1 MANESSIVGGS
12 FSSNGFNAND
22 TLSCRGYTKQRICLV
37 GSLKDNEKVVQAA
50 KCQGLP
56 VVHSESGAE
65 YAGDRGTVFV
75 VERFEGPL
83 FEQLKQRSLVLSS
96 LLIVQCAERSMPFPD
111 KGRPIYNLSMDGLV
125 IVFTGFKSRTELCEL
140 LLLSHY
146 MGASVRDKFSSRNVT
161 HCVADSV
168 TSAKYELCDALD
180 IPIMKKEWLLEAW
193 AHRDEKD
200 FSVTSESMMK
210 LRLEAFRGLQ
220 LAFLG
225 FADDERQHMEEVAL
239 ANGAH
244 VVEPTDAGC
253 HFLVVDDSN
262 PVAPVVPT
270 DISPKVQVVKSEWFW
285 ASIQH
290 ARCFMAG
297 AYYYEHQAPMVAA
310 TPLRPSLGA
319 PRSESKRRKLRES
332 LAQQLAQEAEQS
344 VLVDPFSPESPRH
357 RRRVSANKS
366 VSVLDISLTPEKQLA
381 TVLDTEGQENKE
393 PSDMTRMS
401 KRQQVCLELL
411 QTETNYVAILHS
423 ILTLFKAPLEDPSS
437 MAGEP
442 LLDSA
447 EVRLI
452 FGHLPPIYEV
462 HRSLQLQLQAML
474 RTWSDDH
481 AVGEAVLAHREAF
494 EKAYPPFVNSF
505 ERAKETLAQC
515 DRQRPRFHA
524 FLKRCQ
530 TKPECGRQTLAEL
543 MIRPIQRLGSMILLL
558 KEIQKRT
565 PKNNKDSEALEKAVA
580 ALNQIMLNINEGKR
594 KTESQVAMFDIF
606 NDIEKCPP
614 NILSGHRYFVTSLDV
629 VEIGEGGLSRKGDAV
644 SLFLFSDILEVCRRR
659 SRAVLTSRSPASS
672 TLGRSGFPKTY
683 KHIVMVHLYD
693 VKRVVELTS
702 TEDSD
707 VKDAFGLVLRLP
719 TEPRENLYTFVAE
732 QSAPWRDFLCTLC
745 QHMGK
750 VYNVPDH
757 SAFMKKMSVQE
768 LGLDPSSLQTTLAKA
783 LKYAAKKGEKLSRA
797 LSITRRAATPRHRLS
812 RAVSTFISP
821 LKSVTNQSSP
831 LHGMR
836 LASSSNL
843 NDLADDSPCS
853 SPQRGAP
860 QVRVKSGSYGPST
873 SKRA

>member
-1 MANESSIVGGS
+1 MANESSVVGGS
-12 FSSNGFNAND
+12 SMVNGFNANE
-22 TLSCRGYTKQRICLV
+22 TLSCRGYPKQRICLV
-37 GSLKDNEKVVQAA
+37 GSLKDNESVVQAA

-56 VVHSESGAE
+56 VVYSESGE
-65 YAGDRGTVFV
+65 EFAGDRGTVFV
-75 VERFEGPL
+75 VENFEGPL
-83 FEQLKQRSLVLSS
+83 FEQLKQRSLVLGPLV
-96 LLIVQCAERSMPFPD
+96 LLQCAERSIPFPD
-111 KGRPIYNLSMDGLV
+111 KGRPIYNLAMDGLV
-125 IVFTGFKSRTELCEL
+125 IVFTGFKSRSELCEL

-146 MGASVRDKFSSRNVT
+146 MGASVRDKFSSRTVT
-161 HCVADSV
+161 HCVADCV
-168 TSAKYELCDALD
+168 TSAKYELSDALD

-193 AHRDEKD
+193 AHRNEKD

-210 LRLEAFRGLQ
+210 LRLEAFRNLQ

-239 ANGAH
+239 ANGAQ
-244 VVEPTDAGC
+244 VVEPTDPGC
-253 HFLVVDDSN
+253 NFLVVDDSN
-262 PVAPVVPT
+262 PVAPVVPS
-270 DISPKVQVVKSEWFW
+270 DISHKAHVVKSEWFW

-297 AYYYEHQAPMVAA
+297 GYYYEHAPVAAA
-310 TPLRPSLGA
+310 TPLRSSTGA

-366 VSVLDISLTPEKQLA
+366 ITILDITLSPDKQLS

-393 PSDMTRMS
+393 PSDLTRMS

-437 MAGEP
+437 MPGEP
-442 LLDSA
+442 LLDPA

-474 RTWSDDH
+474 RTWTDDH
-481 AVGEAVLAHREAF
+481 SIGEAVLKHREAF

-505 ERAKETLAQC
+505 ERAKETLSQC

-565 PKNNKDSEALEKAVA
+565 PKANKDFQELERAVA

-614 NILSGHRYFVTSLDV
+614 NILSGHRYFVTNLDV
-629 VEIGEGGLSRKGDAV
+629 VELGEGGLSRKGDAV

-659 SRAVLTSRSPASS
+659 SRAMLTSRSPA
-672 TLGRSGFPKTY
+672 TLGRSGLPKTY
-683 KHIVMVHLYD
+683 KHIVMIHLYD
-693 VKRVVELTS
+693 VKRVVELMP
-702 TEDSD
+702 TEDID
-707 VKDAFGLVLRLP
+707 VRDAFGLVLRLP
-719 TEPRENLYTFVAE
+719 SEPCENLYTFVAE
-732 QSAPWRDFLCTLC
+732 QSAPWRDFLSILC

-750 VYNVPDH
+750 VYSVPDH
-757 SAFMKKMSVQE
+757 TAFMKQMSVQE

-797 LSITRRAATPRHRLS
+797 LSITKRAATPRHRLS

-821 LKSVTNQSSP
+821 LKSVGNQSSP
-831 LHGMR
+831 FHGMR

-843 NDLADDSPCS
+843 NDDADDSPCS
-853 SPQRGAP
+853 SPQRSGP
-860 QVRVKSGSYGPST
+860 KSRVQSGSYGPSS

>member
-1 MANESSIVGGS
+1 MANESSVVGGS
-12 FSSNGFNAND
+12 SMVNGFNANE
-22 TLSCRGYTKQRICLV
+22 TLSCRGYPKQRVCLV

-56 VVHSESGAE
+56 VVHSESGEE

-75 VERFEGPL
+75 VENFEGPL
-83 FEQLKQRSLVLSS
+83 FEQLKQRSLVLSP
-96 LLIVQCAERSMPFPD
+96 LVIVQCAERSLPFPD
-111 KGRPIYNLSMDGLV
+111 KGRPIYNLAMDGLV
-125 IVFTGFKSRTELCEL
+125 IVFTGFKSRSELCEL

-146 MGASVRDKFSSRNVT
+146 MGASVRDKFSSKNVT

-210 LRLEAFRGLQ
+210 LRLEAFRGLH

-239 ANGAH
+239 ANGAR
-244 VVEPTDAGC
+244 VVEPTDSGC

-262 PVAPVVPT
+262 PVAPVVPS
-270 DISPKVQVVKSEWFW
+270 DISHKVQVVKSEWFW

-297 AYYYEHQAPMVAA
+297 AYYYEHAPVAA
-310 TPLRPSLGA
+310 TTPLRSSIGA

-366 VSVLDISLTPEKQLA
+366 ITVLDITLSPDKQLS

-393 PSDMTRMS
+393 PSDLTRMS

-437 MAGEP
+437 MPGEP
-442 LLDSA
+442 LLDPA

-481 AVGEAVLAHREAF
+481 SVGEAVLAHREAF

-505 ERAKETLAQC
+505 ERTKETLAQC

-565 PKNNKDSEALEKAVA
+565 PKSNKDFEELERAVA

-629 VEIGEGGLSRKGDAV
+629 VEMGEGGLSRKGDAV

-659 SRAVLTSRSPASS
+659 GRAALTSRSPASS
-672 TLGRSGFPKTY
+672 TLGRSGLPKTY

-693 VKRVVELTS
+693 VKRVVELMP
-702 TEDSD
+702 TEDID

-719 TEPRENLYTFVAE
+719 SEPCENLYTFVAE
-732 QSAPWRDFLCTLC
+732 QSAPWRDFLNTLC

-750 VYNVPDH
+750 VYSVPDH
-757 SAFMKKMSVQE
+757 SAFMKQMSVQE

-821 LKSVTNQSSP
+821 LKSVGNQSSP

-843 NDLADDSPCS
+843 NDDADDSPCS
-853 SPQRGAP
+853 SPQRGGP
-860 QVRVKSGSYGPST
+860 KVRVQSGSYGPSS